1 MTTYRTPCLTPAEI
15 RKIGN
20 QAVADVAREKITT
33 SKTGTIVAN
42 KAGRSISSPATKGE
56 MVKSKA
62 SQVLNNPNA
71 SAIQKSLAG
80 SVLSQAQGRGYFKDA
95 FNKARKG

>member
-1 MTTYRTPCLTPAEI
+1 MATYRTPCLTPADI
-15 RKIGN
+15 RNIGN
-20 QAVADVAREKITT
+20 QAVADVASKKITT
-33 SKTGTIVAN
+33 SKAGAIVTSKTGSSIPSNAA
-42 KAGRSISSPATKGE
+42 KAENIHA
-56 MVKSKA
+56 KA

-80 SVLSQAQGRGYFKDA
+80 SALTQAQGRGYFKDA